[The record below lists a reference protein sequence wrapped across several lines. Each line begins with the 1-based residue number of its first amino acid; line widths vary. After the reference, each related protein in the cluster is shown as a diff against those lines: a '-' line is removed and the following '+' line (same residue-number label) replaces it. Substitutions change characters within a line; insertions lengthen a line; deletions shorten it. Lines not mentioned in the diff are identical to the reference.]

1 MLLRVIVEN
10 FLSYKERQEFTMFPN
25 RDITELPS
33 HIFDK
38 DTIPLLKMASLYGNN
53 ASGKSN
59 FAQALSF
66 VRLFAL
72 SETTIQSSDVAKHL
86 YRLEQ
91 LDKLKESSLSILIE
105 FKSNGAYFIYQVEL
119 DLQGVRTEQLL
130 LSGANK
136 TPESLYRRQYSN
148 IELSPSLSSKS
159 LDQWSHTKGILEKRL
174 TQDPYKSV
182 LGLLFEFPVLEEKHI
197 KQAYDWFQQY
207 LVVTSGRVS
216 HNQLNA
222 LLYESKNL
230 YRFTSQV
237 IRGVD
242 IGVDDL
248 RLRETDLA
256 IWLNQH
262 SDLANTL
269 DMSRRVEASEI
280 HSVVSHLDRPILN
293 RINVAGKEKILELV
307 FAHQGGDGNT
317 YDLDIESE
325 SDGTIRTL
333 HLMPALFEA
342 INSFGV
348 VVIDE
353 MDTSLHSNLLLD
365 LIAFFS
371 LNPSKGQLIF
381 TLHDTNLL
389 DSIGLLRTD
398 EVWFIEKRGGSS
410 YMYSLDNY
418 TKKMSGD
425 ISQKYREG
433 RYGSNYTGNLV
444 QDSNAI

>member
-1 MLLRVIVEN
+1 M
-10 FLSYKERQEFTMFPN
+10 
-25 RDITELPS
+25 
-33 HIFDK
+33 
-38 DTIPLLKMASLYGNN
+38 
-53 ASGKSN
+53 
-59 FAQALSF
+59 
-66 VRLFAL
+66 
-72 SETTIQSSDVAKHL
+72 
-86 YRLEQ
+86 
-91 LDKLKESSLSILIE
+91 DKL
-105 FKSNGAYFIYQVEL
+105 
-119 DLQGVRTEQLL
+119 
-130 LSGANK
+130 
-136 TPESLYRRQYSN
+136 
-148 IELSPSLSSKS
+148 
-159 LDQWSHTKGILEKRL
+159 H
-174 TQDPYKSV
+174 
-182 LGLLFEFPVLEEKHI
+182 
-197 KQAYDWFQQY
+197 
-207 LVVTSGRVS
+207 
-216 HNQLNA
+216 
-222 LLYESKNL
+222 
-230 YRFTSQV
+230 
-237 IRGVD
+237 
-242 IGVDDL
+242 
-248 RLRETDLA
+248 LRETDLA

-293 RINVAGKEKILELV
+293 RINVAGKEKILELI
-307 FAHQGGDGNT
+307 FAHQGVDGNT

-418 TKKMSGD
+418 TKMMSGD

-433 RYGSNYTGNLV
+433 RYGSSYTGNLV